1 MYQVLLITLNFKKM
15 SKIKYITLIISIL
28 NAIAC
33 TEIIEIDNKDSVPE
47 IVVEANISNNN
58 QAVVKLS
65 YSININDTSLLN
77 YINNA
82 SVYMSENNTSTEKL
96 LTTANGF
103 YISPAIKGK
112 INKKYQLKIEVDG
125 RTITAESKIP
135 NRVPI
140 DTFMVEN
147 SIYPGG
153 GPPLLPD
160 QKAQFYEVRVRYNDP
175 ADEQNYYRIV
185 LSLNNVVRS
194 ANNVYD
200 DRLSNGRMNENL
212 VILVE
217 PDMKP
222 GDVIGIELQCITKE
236 MYEYYQSLRNF
247 GGPVGSTPANPTT
260 NLKGTKLGYFSA
272 HTSEKVEYKIAP

>member
-1 MYQVLLITLNFKKM
+1 MKYL
-15 SKIKYITLIISIL
+15 KYITLIISIL
-28 NAIAC
+28 NIYAC
-33 TEIIEIDNKDSVPE
+33 TEIIEINNNDSMPE
-47 IVVEANISNNN
+47 IVVEANIATNN
-58 QAVVKLS
+58 QAMIKLS
-65 YSININDTSLLN
+65 YSTNINDTSLFKF
-77 YINNA
+77 INNA
-82 SVYMSENNTSTEKL
+82 SVYLSENNTNTEKL
-96 LTTANGF
+96 LTTANGL
-103 YISPAIKGK
+103 YISPVIKGS
-112 INKKYQLKIEVDG
+112 INKNYQLKIEVDG

-160 QKAQFYEVRVRYNDP
+160 QQAQFYEVRVRYNDP
-175 ADEQNYYRIV
+175 KDEQNYYRIV
-185 LSLNNVVRS
+185 LSVNNVVRS

-200 DRLSNGRMNENL
+200 DRLSNGRMNENFL
-212 VILVE
+212 VFVE

-236 MYEYYQSLRNF
+236 VFEYFRSLRNF
-247 GGPVGSTPANPTT
+247 GGPGGSTPANPTS
-260 NLKGTKLGYFSA
+260 NLRGTKLGYFSA

>member
-1 MYQVLLITLNFKKM
+1 MYLVLLITLNFKKM
-15 SKIKYITLIISIL
+15 SKIKYITLIISML

-33 TEIIEIDNKDSVPE
+33 TEIIEINNNDSMPE
-47 IVVEANISNNN
+47 IVVEANIATNN
-58 QAVVKLS
+58 QAMIKLS

-82 SVYMSENNTSTEKL
+82 LVYLSENNTNTEKL

-125 RTITAESKIP
+125 RTITAESEIP

-236 MYEYYQSLRNF
+236 MYEYYRSLRNF
-247 GGPVGSTPANPTT
+247 GGPGGSTPANPTT